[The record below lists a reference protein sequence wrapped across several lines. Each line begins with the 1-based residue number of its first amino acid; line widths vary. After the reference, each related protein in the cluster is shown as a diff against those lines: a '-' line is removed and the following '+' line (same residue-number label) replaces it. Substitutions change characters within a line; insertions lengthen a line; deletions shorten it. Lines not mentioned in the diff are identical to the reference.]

1 MAEPP
6 ALSGVSHEYI
16 DAGGLRTHVALAGP
30 ADAPPVL
37 LLHGWP
43 QNWWSWRH
51 VIPRLSERHRVVAV
65 DLRGHGWTEAPPDG
79 YAKEQLATDVLAALD
94 ALGIDRVTW
103 VGHDWGGW
111 VGLLATLRA
120 PERVDRL
127 LTLAIPH
134 MWVPRHPRQ
143 LSLLGYQG
151 PISLPLVGPSV
162 AAWMV
167 PRILQ
172 AGRGPDRLS
181 EAEVAQFAE
190 HIPRRVST
198 AMYRTF
204 LTREMPPMARGL
216 YARERVQRPTSV
228 VVGERDLVT
237 RGLHPGSVDGQPN
250 LEVQIVPKVAHWIPE
265 QRPDV
270 VADWVLG
277 G

>member
-1 MAEPP
+1 
-6 ALSGVSHEYI
+6 
-16 DAGGLRTHVALAGP
+16 
-30 ADAPPVL
+30 
-37 LLHGWP
+37 
-43 QNWWSWRH
+43 
-51 VIPRLSERHRVVAV
+51 VVAV